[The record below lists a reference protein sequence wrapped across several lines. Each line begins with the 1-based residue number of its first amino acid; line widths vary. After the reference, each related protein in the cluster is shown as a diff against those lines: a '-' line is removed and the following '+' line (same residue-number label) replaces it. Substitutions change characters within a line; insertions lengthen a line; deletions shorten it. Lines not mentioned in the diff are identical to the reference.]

1 MRKDRGITLIALVVT
16 IIVLLILACISIS
29 MLTGQNGILNRALEA
44 KEKTLLSSE
53 KEAISLSILQD
64 TMNTNANES
73 ENRIGKKL
81 YSKNFANSD
90 KWDYIY
96 LQTDGKIYGDK
107 WYYINKGTN
116 IENYG
121 KAQKEWLVNYSD
133 GEIIELEEE
142 KYTEVS
148 VNNVLITDG
157 LVFNLDSNDFS
168 VSDKST
174 WGDGVEAVG
183 FDNNQE
189 DSDGISFDGVDDYV
203 SFKSGTDFQKGFTI
217 SFYGIKKDDYY
228 FFTKQKEENTAY
240 SCRFGI
246 NKYVYFFNTSK
257 NQANSN
263 WSNTPGEAN
272 NGNLSVDGN
281 YKIGDVGYLDLT
293 FNPDENM
300 FILYNKGVEIART
313 TTDYNYW
320 NGTDGGRQIFEDDTI
335 YCYVGRGFGGG
346 TQGVSEWLYSKLSI
360 YNLKL
365 YNRNLSSTEIMENYM
380 KTIAYHQK

>member
-1 MRKDRGITLIALVVT
+1 
-16 IIVLLILACISIS
+16 
-29 MLTGQNGILNRALEA
+29 MLTGQNGILNRAIEA
-44 KEKTLLSSE
+44 KEETLLSSE
-53 KEAISLSILQD
+53 KEAISLNILQD
-64 TMNTNANES
+64 TMNTNANEL

-96 LQTDGKIYGDK
+96 LQTDGKIYGDN

-133 GEIIELEEE
+133 GEIIELEDE

-168 VSDKST
+168 LSDKNT
-174 WGDGVEAVG
+174 WGDGVEAFG

-217 SFYGIKKDDYY
+217 SFYGKASTSY
-228 FFTKQKEENTAY
+228 FFSKQKENNFIY
-240 SCRFGI
+240 SCRFGMSEKI
-246 NKYVYFFNTSK
+246 FYFNTSK
-257 NQANSN
+257 NQANST
-263 WSNTPGEAN
+263 WSDDVQGGNN
-272 NGNLSVDGN
+272 NGNLCVKMLTLHDGHARAGLMRGKRGSHASGSAADNDYVERLRLHRLGSSCLCAPVAYIKRRHSSAPPSVVLRPA
-281 YKIGDVGYLDLT
+281 KIRHLPAAPRWGRS
-293 FNPDENM
+293 P
-300 FILYNKGVEIART
+300 ARALGLPQRGS
-313 TTDYNYW
+313 DKNRF
-320 NGTDGGRQIFEDDTI
+320 GTDPCR
-335 YCYVGRGFGGG
+335 RGSG
-346 TQGVSEWLYSKLSI
+346 
-360 YNLKL
+360 
-365 YNRNLSSTEIMENYM
+365 
-380 KTIAYHQK
+380 A

>member
-1 MRKDRGITLIALVVT
+1 
-16 IIVLLILACISIS
+16 
-29 MLTGQNGILNRALEA
+29 MLTGQNGILNRAVAA

-64 TMNTNANES
+64 TMNTNANEL
-73 ENRIGKKL
+73 ENKIGKKL

-96 LQTDGKIYGDK
+96 LQTDGKIYGDN
-107 WYYINKGTN
+107 WYYIKKGTN

-148 VNNVLITDG
+148 VNNVIITDG
-157 LVFNLDSNDFS
+157 LVFNLDSNEFS
-168 VSDKST
+168 LSDKST

-217 SFYGIKKDDYY
+217 SFYGKASTSY
-228 FFTKQKEENTAY
+228 FFSKQKENNFIY
-240 SCRFGI
+240 SCRFGMSE
-246 NKYVYFFNTSK
+246 KMFYFNTSK
-257 NQANSN
+257 NQANST
-263 WSNTPGEAN
+263 WSDDVQGGNN
-272 NGNLSVDGN
+272 NGNLLVKCDYTMGT
-281 YKIGDVGYLDLT
+281 VGYYDLT
-293 FNPDENM
+293 FDPNENI
-300 FILYNKGVEIART
+300 FILYDKGQEVART
-313 TTDYNYW
+313 TADFNYW
-320 NGTDGGRQIFEDDTI
+320 HGENGGKQILEDDTI
-335 YCYVGRGFGGG
+335 KCYVGRAYGG
-346 TQGVSEWLYSKLSI
+346 TPQGTNQWSYSKIDL

-365 YNRNLSSTEIMENYM
+365 YNKKLSQDEIMENYM